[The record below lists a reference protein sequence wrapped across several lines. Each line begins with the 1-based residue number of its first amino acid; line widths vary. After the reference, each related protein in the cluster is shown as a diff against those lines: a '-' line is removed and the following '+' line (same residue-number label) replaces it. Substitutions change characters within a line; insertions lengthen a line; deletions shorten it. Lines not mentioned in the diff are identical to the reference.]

1 MKFMSKEEFMKRVG
15 EMYPDSDEKSLENIE
30 FLSDFYDNADKEI
43 SENDNGTAVAAAVAE
58 NEEKWRA
65 KYRARFFEGTDHKDE
80 NDDFGNEPPEI
91 KTFDSLF
98 E

>member
-1 MKFMSKEEFMKRVG
+1 MKFMSKEDFMARVG

-30 FLSDFYDNADKEI
+30 FLSDFYDNADKES
-43 SENDNGTAVAAAVAE
+43 SENDNGAAVAAAVAE

-65 KYRARFFEGTDHKDE
+65 KYRARFFEGADHKDE
-80 NDDFGNEPPEI
+80 NDDFDNEPPEI